1 MEPVCEKGGKM
12 PSLAEKVKEWEKR
25 EQRLGF
31 VRGIAEGEA
40 KGKAEGIA
48 EGVARERA
56 LLCKQA
62 RLKFGA
68 AVAEELARRLEPVSD
83 AGALEAVGGLI
94 IECADGAEL
103 LARVRPNGGA

>member
-1 MEPVCEKGGKM
+1 ML
-12 PSLAEKVKEWEKR
+12 SLAEKVKEWEDR
-25 EQRLGF
+25 AQHQGE
-31 VRGIAEGEA
+31 VRGLER
-40 KGKAEGIA
+40 GI
-48 EGVARERA
+48 ARERA

-83 AGALEAVGGLI
+83 AGALEEVGGLI

-103 LARVRPNGGA
+103 LARARPNGGGGSGGAA